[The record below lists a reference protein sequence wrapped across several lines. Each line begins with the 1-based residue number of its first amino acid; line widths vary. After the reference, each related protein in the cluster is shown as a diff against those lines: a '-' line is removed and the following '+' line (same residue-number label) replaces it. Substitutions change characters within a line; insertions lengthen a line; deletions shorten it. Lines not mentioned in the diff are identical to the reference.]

1 MAKFY
6 LLITIV
12 FVVACSSDKQEIE
25 TLRIENSQLKA
36 KLQAYENEIEDFE
49 FSTILKEKDN
59 RVKQGHEY
67 VADIGLVISK
77 RTSPIRVQL
86 GTFENNIFQKQGD
99 NIEETWGEY
108 KVYRQSNLTKGKYEL
123 GGKIEFDFF
132 HSTIVRYFKTEY
144 IVE

>member
-6 LLITIV
+6 LLIIIV
-12 FVVACSSDKQEIE
+12 SIVACSNDRQKIE
-25 TLRIENSQLKA
+25 TLRIENSHLKA
-36 KLQAYENEIEDFE
+36 KLQAYENEIKDFE
-49 FSTILKEKDN
+49 FSAILTEKDN
-59 RVKQGHEY
+59 RVKLGDEY
-67 VADIGLVISK
+67 IADIGLVVSK
-77 RTSPIRVQL
+77 RTFPIRVQL

-108 KVYRQSNLTKGKYEL
+108 RVYRQSNLTKGKYEL

-132 HSTIVRYFKTEY
+132 DSTIVRYFKTEY